1 MSQEEISGRKM
12 LRPSDFHLLN
22 TTRIVEE
29 DSEAEEEVEVATEGT
44 TEEATISKTTVKEED
59 IMEEEVDMTAISREE
74 AIRTTMTIS
83 QKAMEAEE
91 DIKVNNINKSLIN
104 LPEVVTITTK
114 EVAEAVMMDIKV
126 KAMEEVD
133 TNKMVATIEVA
144 EEETRE
150 VA

>member
-1 MSQEEISGRKM
+1 M

-22 TTRIVEE
+22 TTRTAEE

-114 EVAEAVMMDIKV
+114 EVAEAATMDIKV

-133 TNKMVATIEVA
+133 TSKMVAIIEVV

>member
-1 MSQEEISGRKM
+1 M

-22 TTRIVEE
+22 TTRTAEE

-59 IMEEEVDMTAISREE
+59 IMEEEVVMMAISREE

-83 QKAMEAEE
+83 QKVMEGEE
-91 DIKVNNINKSLIN
+91 DIQVNSINKNLIN
-104 LPEVVTITTK
+104 LQEVVTITTK
-114 EVAEAVMMDIKV
+114 EVAEAAMMDIKA

-144 EEETRE
+144 EEETTE